1 MKLGKLLSFAALSFL
16 LAACSGGSSSG
27 GGNSVSPETS
37 GSGGSQS
44 VQVTIQGLIG
54 ENIEGVASVIVKVG
68 DTDYDAT
75 VEGKAFSAEIKEA
88 VADDLISI
96 AVRYPATEERK
107 EIILKSYVG
116 DFSQVEEY
124 EKDGFVSSDE
134 LPTLYVNALSTASAA
149 FLEKVNEGTVTTS
162 NELLSASQVLPQEIL
177 LESAIGLR
185 YIINGGESS
194 LFSHENTYDFIQDY
208 PIAAKVALELKNTS
222 PIGMDT
228 YGQIFDQFLNDE
240 EQIIPVKAYSGEDL
254 LFVAL
259 HPNGEGIYGF
269 AMNLYG
275 EGSGSG
281 QFVDRNYDDQS
292 NSFVNYTTV
301 DNMTV
306 LDVSDPDRVNNFSC
320 SDEGEYY
327 AADLNSVQLIKYYDA
342 AFYSVYKVDY
352 DYSCPQLDGSVTE
365 AVDSFVVNNFAQVNT
380 QRLGN
385 LEEISSAAFSIAGFR
400 GRANEERYPQAQPW
414 EPSIIVPNTN
424 GTINQR
430 FNLRS
435 GYIDGGVLSFN
446 NDGNLIIDSNR
457 GTKVEYYTFGADGA
471 AIRTLGVS
479 RRADGSLIS
488 VGGHYATPVVRG
500 TEIPTPSDIFHYDGI
515 FDVLDP
521 EFPNYYDTFGLRYYA
536 DGSGIQVYK
545 GSEYITEGE
554 WSRFSWSDTNIMREH
569 RYFVDPITSETYN
582 SCPEGNMNCIEWRYR
597 EVEPLFF
604 DGTFYYLR
612 VYQEIDNCKKNGT
625 GSCVEASGYIGRWK
639 LSAIQ

>member
-1 MKLGKLLSFAALSFL
+1 MKLGKLLSFTALSFV
-16 LAACSGGSSSG
+16 LAACSGGGSS
-27 GGNSVSPETS
+27 GNSVSPETS

-75 VEGKAFSAEIKEA
+75 VDGKAFSAEIKEA
-88 VADDLISI
+88 VEDDLISI

-107 EIILKSYVG
+107 EIILKSYAG
-116 DFSQVEEY
+116 DFSQIEEY
-124 EKDGFVSSDE
+124 EKDGIVSSDE

-149 FLEKVNEGTVTTS
+149 FLEKVNEGNITTS

-228 YGQIFDQFLNDE
+228 YGQMLEQFLNDE

-254 LFVAL
+254 LFVEL
-259 HPNGEGIYGF
+259 HPNGESIYGF

-281 QFVDRNYDDQS
+281 QFVDGNYDDQS

-306 LDVSDPDRVNNFSC
+306 LDVSDSGRVDNFLSC
-320 SDEGEYY
+320 WDEGEYY
-327 AADLNSVQLIKYYDA
+327 AAELNSIQLIKYYDA
-342 AFYSVYKVDY
+342 AFYSVYKIDY
-352 DYSCPQLDGSVTE
+352 DYSCPQLDGRETE
-365 AVDSFVVNNFAQVNT
+365 TVDSYVVNNFAQVNT

-385 LEEISSAAFSIAGFR
+385 LEAISSAAFAIAGFR
-400 GRANEERYPQAQPW
+400 GRTDDERYPHVAPW

-430 FNLRS
+430 FDLRS

-446 NDGNLIIDSNR
+446 DDGNLIIDSNR
-457 GTKVEYYTFGADGA
+457 GTKVEYYTFGADDA

-488 VGGHYATPVVRG
+488 IGGHYATPVVRG
-500 TEIPTPSDIFHYDGI
+500 TEIPTPSDIFLYDGI

-536 DGSGIQVYK
+536 DGSGAQVYK

-554 WSRFSWSDTNIMREH
+554 WSRFGWSDTNIMREH
-569 RYFVDPITSETYN
+569 RYFVDPISGETYS

-612 VYQEIDNCKKNGT
+612 LYQEIDNCKRNGT

-639 LSAIQ
+639 SSAIQ